1 MGTLG
6 VESGIGL
13 LRAILVE
20 MGPTTEH
27 EHAKRS
33 KETRVTPP
41 VAVGARVTPKVR
53 PPWHRLQMVIA
64 PERDVDSGGTAWIDP
79 TTNLEGLSR

>member
-1 MGTLG
+1 VTIRFKLTIGANPDQCQASCLDPRPEERGECMGTLG

-53 PPWHRLQMVIA
+53 PP
-64 PERDVDSGGTAWIDP
+64 
-79 TTNLEGLSR
+79 

>member
-53 PPWHRLQMVIA
+53 PP
-64 PERDVDSGGTAWIDP
+64 
-79 TTNLEGLSR
+79 